1 MALRKI
7 NKKAEKILRQQQRTG
22 GFIPPR
28 HVTITNCKCQYES
41 VEKEINERTE
51 AVVEQ
56 IRIMRSQL
64 PVLLNRL
71 NNIPD
76 PRNPEKSKH
85 KLTVILIY
93 GILTFIYQMASRRE
107 ANRTM
112 TRPIFMKNLMLLF
125 PELETVPHNDTLMR
139 LLSRIDVGQIESAHI
154 ELIRRMIR
162 NKKFAAI

>member
-1 MALRKI
+1 
-7 NKKAEKILRQQQRTG
+7 
-22 GFIPPR
+22 
-28 HVTITNCKCQYES
+28 
-41 VEKEINERTE
+41 
-51 AVVEQ
+51 
-56 IRIMRSQL
+56 MRSQL

-162 NKKFAAI
+162 N

>member
-1 MALRKI
+1 
-7 NKKAEKILRQQQRTG
+7 
-22 GFIPPR
+22 
-28 HVTITNCKCQYES
+28 
-41 VEKEINERTE
+41 
-51 AVVEQ
+51 
-56 IRIMRSQL
+56 MRSQS

-93 GILTFIYQMASRRE
+93 GILTFIYQMASRRV

-139 LLSRIDVGQIESAHI
+139 LLSRID
-154 ELIRRMIR
+154 
-162 NKKFAAI
+162 